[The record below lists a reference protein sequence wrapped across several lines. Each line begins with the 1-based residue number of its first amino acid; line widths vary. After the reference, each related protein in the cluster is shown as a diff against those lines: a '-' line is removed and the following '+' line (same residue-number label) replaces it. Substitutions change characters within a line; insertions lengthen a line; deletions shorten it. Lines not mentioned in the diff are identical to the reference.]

1 MGFALQRSKNDSTVF
16 CAAVWAL
23 LRKGEADN
31 QRSVRPL
38 KEGVTEIARRSAQLC
53 VAGEFA
59 QELIA
64 IT

>member
-1 MGFALQRSKNDSTVF
+1 MGFVQLQ
-16 CAAVWAL
+16 

-38 KEGVTEIARRSAQLC
+38 KKGVTEIARRSAQLC